1 MKILKFMEM
10 LILSLTLNFLI
21 GFNLHIKVEKIHG
34 INIQPKTREFYF
46 KKINLHNFIYF
57 I

>member
-1 MKILKFMEM
+1 MENTKIG